1 MNNVQKNCTFF
12 KGWLPLSSSTCILC
26 LTHSSKPMVADQQCL
41 LTCFFSLHRNKIL
54 QPCQD
59 FLHATSRCRVVK
71 VAAEN
76 HYLTLLGHLA
86 RILEVRILAADK
98 RLKITF
104 LCFKMQTYNER
115 AKPLS
120 LGCCDACFAIW
131 NCITSRMQTRSS
143 AVGSKL
149 MVVGSTNGSSL
160 NE

>member
-1 MNNVQKNCTFF
+1 MC
-12 KGWLPLSSSTCILC
+12 
-26 LTHSSKPMVADQQCL
+26 MCL
-41 LTCFFSLHRNKIL
+41 LCGTYRVLLVYFALPIAANPWSPISSVFWPVSSVFIGTKS
-54 QPCQD
+54 CQD
-59 FLHATSRCRVVK
+59 FLHPTSRCRVVK

-131 NCITSRMQTRSS
+131 NCITSWMQTRSS